1 MRKKKEK
8 WFVAAKRADF
18 EHIAKKFSI
27 DPVTA
32 RLIRNR
38 DVVGDEQM
46 ESYLNGG
53 MESLCDPK
61 LMKGCPESAKLLA
74 KKIREGKKIRIIGD
88 YDIDGVNATYIL
100 YRGIMQCGGNVD
112 FEIPDRMKDGYGLN
126 IQLIELALAEEVDTV
141 ITCDNGIA
149 ALDEI
154 AYAREK
160 GMTVI
165 VTDHHEPRYE
175 ACEEELAVTE
185 ASEEGVKTR
194 KAAERQAKNSRLEE
208 RKAEDGNNGTRNLVR
223 RYLLPDADVLVN
235 PKQEDCGYPYKK
247 LCGAAVAWKVIC
259 CLFEVCHVPFE
270 RAEELLPFTAFATV
284 GDVMELDGENRIL
297 VKEGLKRLPHTK
309 NCGLRALVAANELDI
324 TGISSYHIGFVLG
337 PCINASGRLDTAKR
351 SMRLLLAEDP
361 MEAKKLAE
369 ELKELNDE
377 RKTLT
382 LEAVS
387 EACELID
394 TGVYDRDRVLVI
406 YLPSCHESIAGIV
419 AGRLRER
426 YGKPTFVVTDSKDGA
441 KGSGRSIEAYS
452 MFDEMV
458 KCGDVFTKYGGHPMA
473 AGFSLEKNRID
484 EMRTRLNENCTL
496 SEDDMVEKVT
506 IDVPMPLD
514 YINESLID
522 ELSLLEPFGRGNEK
536 PLFAEAH
543 LSLLGARI
551 LGKNA
556 NVVKL
561 RVMNRAGCVM
571 DAMYFGDPEELR
583 EYLAEK
589 YDRTKVQELFWGRGS
604 EMELDIA
611 YYPSVNEYMGRKTL
625 QIVIKN
631 YK

>member
-18 EHIAKKFSI
+18 EQIAKKYSI

-38 DVVGDEQM
+38 GVVGDEQM
-46 ESYLNGG
+46 EAYLNGG

-61 LMKGCPESAKLLA
+61 LMKGCPESAALLA
-74 KKIREGKKIRIIGD
+74 EKIREGKKIRIIGD

-100 YRGIMQCGGNVD
+100 YRGIMQCGGAVD

-126 IQLIELALAEEVDTV
+126 IQLIELALLEGIDTV

-175 ACEEELAVTE
+175 ACGKEQGETE
-185 ASEEGVKTR
+185 TSERESKER
-194 KAAERQAKNSRLEE
+194 KSEDS
-208 RKAEDGNNGTRNLVR
+208 KAEDGKTEIRNPVR

-259 CLFEVCHVPFE
+259 CLFELCHVPFE
-270 RAEELLPFTAFATV
+270 RAEELLPFAAFATV
-284 GDVMELDGENRIL
+284 GDVMEFDGENRIL
-297 VKEGLKRLPHTK
+297 VKEGLKRLPYTK

-324 TGISSYHIGFVLG
+324 TDISSYHIGFVLG

-351 SMRLLLAEDP
+351 SMRLLLAEDQ

-387 EACELID
+387 QACAQID
-394 TGVYDRDRVLVI
+394 TGVYDSDRVLVI
-406 YLPSCHESIAGIV
+406 YLPTCHESIAGIV

-458 KCGDVFTKYGGHPMA
+458 KCGDLFTKYGGHPMA
-473 AGFSLEKNRID
+473 AGFSLEKSRID
-484 EMRTRLNENCTL
+484 EMRMRLNENCTL
-496 SEDDMVEKVT
+496 SEDDMAEKVT

-514 YINESLID
+514 YINESLIG

-543 LSLLGARI
+543 LSLLCARI

-589 YDRTKVQELFWGRGS
+589 YNQTKVQELFWGRGS
-604 EMELDIA
+604 KMELDIA